1 MESAPISSA
10 LSTHPARGDGG
21 ALRLDLDADMDG
33 GRDQERA
40 IRDPDTPVG
49 KVTDDLHPDFPLFV
63 GQLGGK
69 AMPGRPRVTIGE
81 RSAVRWRNVSDDPRF
96 APMWE
101 RLRAVTGGRGEV
113 GTSSF
118 EEALQWV

>member
-1 MESAPISSA
+1 
-10 LSTHPARGDGG
+10 
-21 ALRLDLDADMDG
+21 
-33 GRDQERA
+33 
-40 IRDPDTPVG
+40 
-49 KVTDDLHPDFPLFV
+49 VTDDLHPDFPLFV
-63 GQLGGK
+63 GHLGGK

-101 RLRAVTGGRGEV
+101 RLGAVTGGTKKV